1 MLCIIRCIKALD
13 KDVIVIIGCDLIK
26 IVGEKQ
32 WFLKKFK
39 NLKSDIF
46 SHKPIEVQL
55 RQIFVGIWGKVDK
68 EAEYPK
74 QKKKF
79 RGEQQ
84 RWKGVCICVSMICE
98 MTGSD
103 RNTND
108 SSNERLV
115 VAEIYSERILKI
127 G

>member
-1 MLCIIRCIKALD
+1 M
-13 KDVIVIIGCDLIK
+13 
-26 IVGEKQ
+26 
-32 WFLKKFK
+32 
-39 NLKSDIF
+39 
-46 SHKPIEVQL
+46 
-55 RQIFVGIWGKVDK
+55 DK

-79 RGEQQ
+79 RCKQQ
-84 RWKGVCICVSMICE
+84 RRKGVCICVSVICE
-98 MTGSD
+98 ITGSD